1 MKCWRINGGNR
12 PFVGVN
18 IQIFLLLEGQ
28 NHFQGVGHN
37 MIQPLPK
44 LQLS

>member
-1 MKCWRINGGNR
+1 MKCWRINEGNR

-28 NHFQGVGHN
+28 NHLQGVGHN
-37 MIQPLPK
+37 IIQPLPK